1 MSKNFVDKN
10 QLNSQLFGGLSDMY
24 SKEVPLYA
32 QLYETNLEINLKTIA
47 SNPEKYEGVD
57 PYKLSNE
64 RHGAIRLASEEE
76 FQMMTRFFK
85 VMGMYPNNMYDLTSS
100 QYGAQPGISTAFMG
114 LEDINHRMFC
124 TLVLPETLEPKLPQD
139 LLDEIKEAVSKRK
152 IFPDELIKLI
162 EKSEQRGGLE
172 KEDAD
177 RFVELGTKVFEW
189 KGKCENKELYDKLKD
204 LGFGIIA
211 DATCFPNPHLNH
223 LTPNSLDIDECYEV
237 MSKKLGNEYKDFK
250 HRGMKD
256 SIEGYPLMQ
265 NLMLLRQT
273 SFNALEENVVF
284 VDKDG
289 VEHHGKHTARFG
301 ELEQRGTAV
310 TKEGM
315 DLYYSCIGDAIEV
328 KKTGIQNTDYEA
340 FKKQYADC
348 FAKVPDDLVKQYEQ
362 SIIYVDFKATEKGKK
377 ELSGKNVTMD
387 LDSLIEK
394 GYVEYAP
401 SRYNHFLPISAAG
414 IFGSNDKKTEQKPK
428 YSVKPQNFEVSD
440 LERIIKAKVV
450 DMYDLAEAQKAQS
463 IKNIYDELG
472 VKAPFSL
479 NSDLEKAIKNDPR
492 KQFQIAG

>member
-32 QLYETNLEINLKTIA
+32 QLYETNLEVNLKTIA
-47 SNPEKYEGVD
+47 ANPEKYDGVD

-64 RHGAIRLASEEE
+64 RHGAIRLASQEE

-85 VMGMYPNNMYDLTSS
+85 VMGMHPNNIYDLTSS

-189 KGKCENKELYDKLKD
+189 KGRCENKELYDKLKD

-237 MSKKLGNEYKDFK
+237 MSKKLGNEYKEFK

-256 SIEGYPLMQ
+256 SIEGYPAMQ

-273 SFNALEENVVF
+273 SFNALEEDVVF

-289 VEHHGKHTARFG
+289 KEYHGKHTARFG

-310 TKEGM
+310 TKAGM
-315 DLYYSCIGDAIEV
+315 DLYYSCIGDAIDV
-328 KKTGIQNTDYEA
+328 KKTGIQNTDYEK

-362 SIIYVDFKATEKGKK
+362 GIIFVDFKATEKGKK
-377 ELSGKNVTMD
+377 ELVGKNETMD

-394 GYVEYAP
+394 GFVEYSP

-428 YSVKPQNFEVSD
+428 YSVKPQNFSAKD
-440 LERIIKAKVV
+440 LERIINAKVV
-450 DMYDLAEAQKAQS
+450 DMYDLAEAQQAQS

-472 VKAPFSL
+472 VKIPFSL
-479 NSDLEKAIKNDPR
+479 NKDLEKAIKNDPR
-492 KQFQIAG
+492 KQFQIAA